1 MWRRL
6 KRRKVLWFSAATLAA
21 IILLALFAPWIA
33 PYDPQDVDPMIRLQ
47 SPSGSHLFGTDRY
60 GRDVLSRVVFGARL
74 SMEIG
79 LSVTA
84 FTFVFGT
91 LIGLVA
97 GYFPWADRVLMR
109 IVDAAMALPSLMLA
123 LALVSIAG
131 AGLQNVIIAL
141 GITFAPR
148 LARVARATV
157 LSLRE
162 RTYVEAAKALGVG
175 HLRILALHI
184 FPNALSPILVQ
195 LTLTFASA
203 LLAEASLS
211 FLGVG
216 VPPYVPSWGS
226 IIANG
231 RAHMV
236 RAPWLLLF
244 PGIAIVLSVLSLNM
258 MGDALRDVADP
269 HIRKP

>member
-1 MWRRL
+1 MWRKL
-6 KRRKVLWFSAATLAA
+6 KRRKILWFSAVTLVAILILAT
-21 IILLALFAPWIA
+21 FAPWIA
-33 PYDPQDVDPMIRLQ
+33 PFDPQDVDPMIRLQ
-47 SPSGSHLFGTDRY
+47 SPSFTHLFGTDRY
-60 GRDVLSRVVFGARL
+60 GRDVLSRVIYGARL

-79 LSVTA
+79 LSVTI

-97 GYFPWADRVLMR
+97 GYFPSADRILMR
-109 IVDAAMALPSLMLA
+109 VVDAAMALPSLMLA
-123 LALVSIAG
+123 LALVSIGG

-162 RTYVEAAKALGVG
+162 RTYVEAARAIGVG
-175 HLRILALHI
+175 NFRILTLYI

-236 RAPWLLLF
+236 RAPWLLVF
-244 PGIAIVLSVLSLNM
+244 PGVAIMLSVLSLNM

-269 HIRKP
+269 HTRKR

>member
-1 MWRRL
+1 
-6 KRRKVLWFSAATLAA
+6 V
-21 IILLALFAPWIA
+21 
-33 PYDPQDVDPMIRLQ
+33 
-47 SPSGSHLFGTDRY
+47 
-60 GRDVLSRVVFGARL
+60 
-74 SMEIG
+74 
-79 LSVTA
+79 
-84 FTFVFGT
+84 FTFVFGSLVG
-91 LIGLVA
+91 LIA
-97 GYFPWADRVLMR
+97 GYFPWSDWMLMR

-123 LALVSIAG
+123 LALVSIG
-131 AGLQNVIIAL
+131 GPGLQNVIIAL
-141 GITFAPR
+141 GITYAPR
-148 LARVARATV
+148 LARVARSAV

-162 RTYVEAAKALGVG
+162 RTYVEAAKAIGVG
-175 HLRILALHI
+175 NLRIVALHV
-184 FPNALSPILVQ
+184 FPNAISPILVQ

-231 RAHMV
+231 RAHMI
-236 RAPWLLLF
+236 RAPWLLVF
-244 PGIAIVLSVLSLNM
+244 PGVAIVLSVLSLNM

>member
-6 KRRKVLWFSAATLAA
+6 KRRKILWFSVTTLLG
-21 IILLALFAPWIA
+21 ILVLAVFAPVIA
-33 PYDPQDVDPMIRLQ
+33 PEDPQDVDPMIRLEV
-47 SPSGSHLFGTDRY
+47 PSSSHLFGTDRF
-60 GRDVLSRVVFGARL
+60 GRDVLSRVIYGARL
-74 SMEIG
+74 SMGIG

-91 LIGLVA
+91 LIGLIA
-97 GYFPWADRVLMR
+97 GYFPWADRILMR
-109 IVDAAMALPSLMLA
+109 VMDAAMALPSLMLA
-123 LALVSIAG
+123 LALVAIAG
-131 AGLQNVIIAL
+131 AGLQNVIVAL

-162 RTYVEAAKALGVG
+162 RTYIEAARAVGVG
-175 HLRILALHI
+175 HFRILSLHI

-216 VPPYVPSWGS
+216 VPPYIPSWGS
-226 IIANG
+226 IIASG
-231 RAHMV
+231 RAHMI
-236 RAPWLLLF
+236 RAPWLLVF
-244 PGIAIVLSVLSLNM
+244 PGVAIVLSVLSLNM

-269 HIRKP
+269 HTRKR

>member
-1 MWRRL
+1 MWKRL
-6 KRRKVLWFSAATLAA
+6 KRRKILWFSAMTLGA
-21 IILLALFAPWIA
+21 ILVLAVFAPWIA
-33 PYDPQDVDPMIRLQ
+33 PCDPQAVDPIIRLQ
-47 SPSGSHLFGTDRY
+47 SPSATHIFGTDRY
-60 GRDVLSRVVFGARL
+60 GRDVLSRVIYGARL

-84 FTFVFGT
+84 FTFAFGT
-91 LIGLVA
+91 LIGLFS
-97 GYFPWADRVLMR
+97 GYFAWADRILMR

-123 LALVSIAG
+123 LALVSIGG
-131 AGLQNVIIAL
+131 AGLRNVIIAL

-148 LARVARATV
+148 LARVARAAV

-162 RTYVEAAKALGVG
+162 RTYVEAARAIGAG
-175 HLRILALHI
+175 DFRILALHI

-216 VPPYVPSWGS
+216 VPPYIPSWGS
-226 IIANG
+226 IIASG
-231 RAHMV
+231 RANMV
-236 RAPWLLLF
+236 KAPWLLVF

-269 HIRKP
+269 HTRKR